1 MRIMRN
7 VLETFDAFSYQLP
20 ASLSRGPV
28 LGRAAASSVPAWIP
42 ERLEEALERSGKTIA
57 ASSLKAFASA
67 PYRHRVAEFLP
78 VTTRPRSISGDS
90 GDLSRDEFGHDEVGR
105 YAADTIWEFQDITL
119 RLAQQCRIIIS
130 HPCDRITVQ
139 VVDFTRSEP
148 QIDPVLVRNVQ
159 TLGRPTHGLSRA
171 PFRLVDDVIRE
182 GLDLILRLAS
192 TPRIHRL
199 DGGHLWSQVLSVMDR
214 LSQAETIRLKP
225 ETEGTR

>member
-1 MRIMRN
+1 MRIMRD

-20 ASLSRGPV
+20 VSLSRGPA
-28 LGRAAASSVPAWIP
+28 LGRVAASSVPAWIP

-78 VTTRPRSISGDS
+78 VTTWPRSISGDS
-90 GDLSRDEFGHDEVGR
+90 GDLSRDQFGHDEAGPH
-105 YAADTIWEFQDITL
+105 AEDMIWEFQDITL
-119 RLAQQCRIIIS
+119 RLAQQCPIIIS
-130 HPCDRITVQ
+130 HPYDRITVQ

-148 QIDPVLVRNVQ
+148 QIDPVLVRTVQ
-159 TLGRPTHGLSRA
+159 ALGRSTQGLSRA

-192 TPRIHRL
+192 TQRIHRL
-199 DGGHLWSQVLSVMDR
+199 DEGHLWSQVLSVMVQ

>member
-1 MRIMRN
+1 MRGW
-7 VLETFDAFSYQLP
+7 L
-20 ASLSRGPV
+20 
-28 LGRAAASSVPAWIP
+28 P
-42 ERLEEALERSGKTIA
+42 ERPEEALERAGNTIA
-57 ASSLKAFASA
+57 ASSLQAIASA
-67 PYRHRVAEFLP
+67 PYRHRVAESLP
-78 VTTRPRSISGDS
+78 TTTRLRSIGCDS

-130 HPCDRITVQ
+130 HPYDRITVQ

-148 QIDPVLVRNVQ
+148 QIDPVLVRTVQ
-159 TLGRPTHGLSRA
+159 ALGRSTQGLNRA

-199 DGGHLWSQVLSVMDR
+199 DEGHLWSQVLSVMDR